1 MPGPKDHV
9 QPGNTQGVRMRGA
22 VFHEVGKEEITYHED
37 IEVGDPGPGEVK
49 VKIHAAGV
57 CHSDLSAMNGTL
69 PQPAPAV
76 LGHEG
81 AGEIVAVGEGVLTSK
96 VGDHVII
103 AWTPPCGV
111 CEACLRGEANLCVS
125 IFFQIA
131 GAQRFTVGGE
141 PAFGFAGTGTFAEE
155 MIVPSQGVVKIP
167 DDVPYEIGALIGCG
181 VTTGVG
187 AALNTAKV
195 KPGSTVVVFGAGGV
209 GISAI
214 QGARIAGAAEIVA
227 VDTIPS
233 KLEDAK
239 RFGATHGTDTDG
251 LDALNMQIN
260 NGEGFDYAIECIGI
274 PQPIRASYDAVRR
287 GGTAG
292 IGGAGKNDAMV
303 EFNAFDLFF
312 MEKKI
317 LGSYYGSADV
327 RTEFARLIRL
337 WRAGRLDLD
346 GMISR
351 RLDIAQAQDA
361 FDAMKRGEVIRQI
374 LTF

>member
-1 MPGPKDHV
+1 
-9 QPGNTQGVRMRGA
+9 MRGA

-37 IEVGDPGPGEVK
+37 VEVGDPGPGEVR
-49 VKIHAAGV
+49 VRIHAAGV

-81 AGEIVAVGEGVLTSK
+81 AGEVVAVGAGVLTSQ

-131 GAQRFTVGGE
+131 GSQRFKVGGE

-155 MIVPSQGVVKIP
+155 MIVPAQGVVKIP

-209 GISAI
+209 GIAAI

-227 VDTIPS
+227 VDTIPG

-239 RFGATHGTDTDG
+239 RFGATHGTDPNG

-260 NGEGFDYAIECIGI
+260 AGQGFDYAIECIGL
-274 PQPIRASYDAVRR
+274 PTTVRAAYDAARR
-287 GGTAG
+287 GGTAV
-292 IGGAGKNDAMV
+292 IVGAGSSLAMV
-303 EFNAFDLFF
+303 EFNCFELFF
-312 MEKKI
+312 MEKKL

-327 RTEFARLIRL
+327 RTDFLRLIRL
-337 WRAGRLDLD
+337 WRAGRLDLE

-351 RLDIAQAQDA
+351 RLDISQAQDA

-374 LTF
+374 LTFS